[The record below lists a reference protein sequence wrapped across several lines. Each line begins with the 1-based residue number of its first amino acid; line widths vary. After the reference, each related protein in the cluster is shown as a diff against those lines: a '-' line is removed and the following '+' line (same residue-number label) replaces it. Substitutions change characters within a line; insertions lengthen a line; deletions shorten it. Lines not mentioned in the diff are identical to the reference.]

1 MYKRT
6 DGRFRERVTL
16 PDGRQKEFC
25 GRSKKEVLQKIAS
38 WTAEQEHGRQFS
50 DVAAEWWEQTVDTLA
65 YNTRKPYQPAI
76 RRACETLGHRPVKDI
91 KPPEIAAN
99 IERMSETYGD
109 KAVRTQLQIY
119 GQIFKFAVAHG
130 YADVNPCRDLT
141 VPKGL
146 PKGKRP
152 MPSSEDIQRIKD
164 GVTAPFG
171 LFAYMA
177 LYTGLRRGELLALT
191 FQDIDRKRRIIRV
204 NKSLYH
210 AGNQPKIKQPKTE
223 ASCAEIPIVDALLKV
238 LPKQH
243 IGVVFADGNGDYLS
257 DTEFRIR
264 WRTYTR
270 ATGVTCTPHQLRHA
284 YTVMLFEAG
293 IPPEQMQMLL
303 RHAQISTTM
312 DVYNE
317 WREKQKRN
325 IFESVYS
332 IDIN

>member
-6 DGRFRERVTL
+6 DGRYRERITL
-16 PDGRQKEFC
+16 PDGKVKEFNGRTQKEVI
-25 GRSKKEVLQKIAS
+25 RKIAA
-38 WTAEQEHGRQFS
+38 WTEEQQHGRLFK
-50 DVAAEWWEQTVDTLA
+50 DVAADWWEQTIDTLA

-76 RRACETLGHRPVKDI
+76 RRACEELGGRQVKDI
-91 KPPEIAAN
+91 KPPEIASH
-99 IERMSETYGD
+99 IERMSLTYSD

-119 GQIFKFAVAHG
+119 GQIFKWAVAHG
-130 YADVNPCRDLT
+130 DADVNPCRDLT

-146 PKGKRP
+146 PKGKRT

-191 FQDIDRKRRIIRV
+191 YQDIDRKRRAIRV

-210 AGNQPKIKQPKTE
+210 EGNQPKIKAPKTE
-223 ASCAEIPIVDALLKV
+223 ASAAEVPILDALMKV

-243 IGVVFADGNGDYLS
+243 IGVVFADSNGEYLS

-264 WRTYTR
+264 WRAYVK

-284 YTVMLFEAG
+284 YTVMLYEAG
-293 IPPEQMQMLL
+293 LPPDQMQALL
-303 RHAQISTTM
+303 RHAQLGTTM
-312 DVYNE
+312 DIYNE
-317 WREKQKRN
+317 LRENQRQK
-325 IFESVYS
+325 IFERVFG
-332 IDIN
+332 IDIH